1 MSIIEKLGIKPIQGF
16 NVYTD
21 DVDDGGG
28 RCCYESDVR
37 ELEQNYREAIEA
49 LIKDARFV
57 EKSTSQ
63 GRAYKDRNSLG
74 KDRLFMVP
82 IIERLTNLPWQKI
95 KDLFDA

>member
-1 MSIIEKLGIKPIQGF
+1 MNIIEKLGITPIDRST
-16 NVYTD
+16 VMYSDYISVPKKDLD
-21 DVDDGGG
+21 D
-28 RCCYESDVR
+28 
-37 ELEQNYREAIEA
+37 LEQQKNTLLKA